1 MFPDDAP
8 CHRANDVSRL
18 ASPGLLNFHLMI
30 RFPILSLVAL
40 GAAMTSC
47 SDSSTPKEI
56 TGIREL
62 TGDEKKIRVVADDA
76 ERFRLSSL
84 TGGGGQNQAAPAAPG
99 ASGGGELPFTW
110 KAPDGWTLKPGMPMR
125 DLSFTF
131 GESGEGECYLSRLPG
146 AGGGLTANVNR
157 WRGQMGLPAI
167 TDAEV
172 LALPKR
178 VMFGLDATYVDIT
191 GAFSGMGGGAPKE
204 NYRMLG
210 TIVASESGAVFVK
223 MTGPA
228 ELIAANQ
235 PKFDA
240 FCASLQPR

>member
-1 MFPDDAP
+1 
-8 CHRANDVSRL
+8 
-18 ASPGLLNFHLMI
+18 MI
-30 RFPILSLVAL
+30 RFPQLYLLAVAAVL
-40 GAAMTSC
+40 PAC
-47 SDSSTPKEI
+47 FDSTTPQEI
-56 TGIREL
+56 NGVREL
-62 TGDEKKIRVVADDA
+62 TGEERKIHVVADDA
-76 ERFRLSSL
+76 QRYRLSGL
-84 TGGGGQNQAAPAAPG
+84 AGGGQKSEAPRPT
-99 ASGGGELPFTW
+99 GGTDGELPFTW
-110 KAPDGWTLKPGMPMR
+110 QVPDGWTLKPGMPMR
-125 DLSFTF
+125 DLSFAF
-131 GESGEGECYLSRLPG
+131 GENEEGECYLSRLPG

-178 VMFGLDATYVDIT
+178 VMFGLDATFVDIS
-191 GAFSGMGGGAPKE
+191 GSFSGMGGGAAKE

-210 TIVASESGAVFVK
+210 VIVASESGAVFVK